1 MLMAEY
7 VRGEG
12 ANVTASAD
20 GARRA
25 AADGTEAAPT
35 GGEPAQKSPRPPELT
50 GREYWFNW
58 GFAIA
63 LVVLFVV
70 ACAVLLQLVDNEG
83 VDEIRWHR
91 YVYIFSAFASVVF
104 TAVGW
109 LFGREVHRSTAERAI
124 TDAKHARQ
132 EAKSATTQAN
142 HEAMKGRHLAEA
154 IKASVVAIGGVD
166 GIADASSNN
175 KEVAA
180 AQLIRLKQ
188 IADERYP

>member
-1 MLMAEY
+1 M
-7 VRGEG
+7 
-12 ANVTASAD
+12 TASAD

-25 AADGTEAAPT
+25 AT
-35 GGEPAQKSPRPPELT
+35 GDEPVQRSARPPELT

-58 GFAIA
+58 GFAVA
-63 LVVLFVV
+63 LVVLFVL
-70 ACAVLLQLVDNEG
+70 ACAVLLQLADNKDVGEVD
-83 VDEIRWHR
+83 WHR

-109 LFGREVHRSTAERAI
+109 VFGREVHRSTAERAI
-124 TDAKHARQ
+124 TDAKHARL

-142 HEAMKGRHLAEA
+142 QEAMKGHRLAEA
-154 IKASVVAIGGVD
+154 IKSPVEALGGVD

-175 KEVAA
+175 KGAA

-188 IADERYP
+188 IADERHP